1 MTLDKLRIYYN
12 AVIGAMGGL
21 MGWALI
27 TLLLRFDTNTTAM
40 LFAKD
45 ALLGALVGLAI
56 GAAVGSAEQLGGS
69 LQKVR
74 QAGMTSGLIGLGA
87 GLIGLVIGEIIF
99 LAAGGG
105 VWPRA
110 LGWALFGALLGGGQG
125 RVTGQPAK
133 SIYGAWGGALGGLIG
148 GATYE
153 RLSLILLDSGAG
165 RDIALTVGGAIGLM
179 VLGACIG
186 VFIGLVEDILRNVWI
201 RFVYGPLEG
210 QTRTIDPRRPTTLG
224 KADKCDIVLGRD
236 PDVALVH
243 AEIRSQ
249 DQDFVIVAQDGPV
262 LVRRSGKEVRLQ
274 HHLLQHDDMI
284 QLGRTRFVF
293 HTDEGSQ

>member
-1 MTLDKLRIYYN
+1 
-12 AVIGAMGGL
+12 
-21 MGWALI
+21 
-27 TLLLRFDTNTTAM
+27 
-40 LFAKD
+40 
-45 ALLGALVGLAI
+45 
-56 GAAVGSAEQLGGS
+56 
-69 LQKVR
+69 
-74 QAGMTSGLIGLGA
+74 
-87 GLIGLVIGEIIF
+87 
-99 LAAGGG
+99 
-105 VWPRA
+105 
-110 LGWALFGALLGGGQG
+110 
-125 RVTGQPAK
+125 
-133 SIYGAWGGALGGLIG
+133 LGGLIG

-262 LVRRSGKEVRLQ
+262 LVRRAGKEVRLQ